1 MVNGC
6 SEAIHCSVADAY
18 RSLALAVFGTGAR
31 DKMQLAEMSVAAS
44 IADIAGAEDK
54 SKRELAVLVKRVR
67 ELDPARNRS
76 QVLDLLARTRVLR
89 ASLASMAK
97 KRAGMEQ
104 NLETLRQ
111 SQLNQN
117 MLLSMKHTTDALQ
130 TLGLKVSDADNI
142 MLDLEEST
150 GDINALQGALSAGF
164 DAELSQE
171 DLDAELELVLSDDAL
186 CPAAYKRPAR
196 APKPA
201 EEAPAETK
209 APAEAQTPAP
219 AECAPT
225 PAAEPAPELEQPDT
239 TRAQHEEAQADKE

>member
-6 SEAIHCSVADAY
+6 TEAIHCSVADAY

-150 GDINALQGALSAGF
+150 GDINALQSALSAGF

-196 APKPA
+196 APKS
-201 EEAPAETK
+201 
-209 APAEAQTPAP
+209 APAEAPV
-219 AECAPT
+219 
-225 PAAEPAPELEQPDT
+225 AAEPAPEQAPEQAQAEPAAEPIPQQQPNT
-239 TRAQHEEAQADKE
+239 TLAEDEEAQADKQ